1 MLKKILENI
10 ASGGDIVSLFLK
22 ADQPPSMIYWSLKD
36 FLGDPDLFLAQEVAE
51 KHKVNSQYLLDRV
64 SDVIERID
72 RFRETN
78 PYAVLN
84 LTYQADAASIQDS
97 WKRML
102 KKWHPDRHGN
112 RNESLTM
119 TQKIN
124 DAYMIL
130 KSLDTRRAYD
140 KQYAPFLM
148 IVKDIEARERPP
160 RLGRKR
166 IPILKWRYLVLAILI
181 VLAGLFVWKVR

>member
-1 MLKKILENI
+1 MLKKILENV
-10 ASGGDIVSLFLK
+10 ASGEDTVSLFLNMG
-22 ADQPPSMIYWSLKD
+22 QSPSVIYWSLKD
-36 FLGDPDLFLAQEVAE
+36 FLRDPDLLLAREVAE
-51 KHKVNSQYLLDRV
+51 KYKVSSQYLFDRIG
-64 SDVIERID
+64 DVIERID
-72 RFRETN
+72 RFKETN

-102 KKWHPDRHGN
+102 KKWHPDRHGD
-112 RNESLTM
+112 RDEYLTM

-148 IVKDIEARERPP
+148 IVKDIEARRRPS

-166 IPILKWRYLVLAILI
+166 IPFLRWRYLVLAILI